1 MPVTSHYLEAK
12 QVDTIKKQIA
22 LPENALIL
30 YDFLDKNTLTELHT
44 TAAGLN
50 YTEHNIPN
58 MRHLLSA
65 VAVQKTQQAW
75 RADLEEFCATIG
87 RRIHSDQFCKFS
99 AGNYT
104 LIEKVKTHTITLF
117 IDLTPQWNESW
128 GGSVHHAGTDG
139 STIVPLR
146 YGAAAAISSTTL
158 APFVKYVNHH
168 AGTNSRIFLV
178 VTLT

>member
-1 MPVTSHYLEAK
+1 MADHSRSIPPRTASPPQSQNASRQQQDSSSASASATDPTTPSKKSSRTRSASHSQDGTMPVTSHFPEAN

-75 RADLEEFCATIG
+75 RADLEELCATIG

-104 LIEKVKTHTITLF
+104 LIEKVKTHT
-117 IDLTPQWNESW
+117 
-128 GGSVHHAGTDG
+128 
-139 STIVPLR
+139 
-146 YGAAAAISSTTL
+146 
-158 APFVKYVNHH
+158 
-168 AGTNSRIFLV
+168 
-178 VTLT
+178 